1 MNWNLDKAHSEL
13 VLKVK
18 HMMISNVTGTFDDF
32 DVVLESMDAD
42 FKDVNIEVIAQAA
55 SIQTRNEQR
64 DEHLRSADFL
74 ETEKFPTLTFKAQGA
89 DLTSGTLKGDLTIK
103 GETREVEFD
112 LEFGG
117 VNKDP
122 WGNQKAG
129 FSVEGKISRKDFG
142 LTWNAVLESG
152 GVMVSDTIRVS
163 ADLQFVQEA

>member
-32 DVVLESMDAD
+32 DVVLESAD
-42 FKDVNIEVIAQAA
+42 TNFKNTNIEVIAQAA

-89 DLTSGTLKGDLTIK
+89 DLTSGTLKGELTIK

>member
-1 MNWNLDKAHSEL
+1 MKWNLDKAHSEL
-13 VLKVK
+13 VLRVK

-32 DVVLESMDAD
+32 DVTLESAD
-42 FKDVNIEVIAQAA
+42 EEFKNANVEVIAQAA

-64 DEHLRSADFL
+64 DEHLRNEDFL
-74 ETEKFPTLTFKAQGA
+74 DAEKFPTLTFKAQGV
-89 DLTSGTLKGDLTIK
+89 DLTAGTLKGELTIK
-103 GETREVEFD
+103 GETKEVKFD

-122 WGNQKAG
+122 WGNMKAG

-152 GVMVSDTIRVS
+152 GVMVSDIIRVS
-163 ADLQFVQEA
+163 ADLQFAQEA

>member
-32 DVVLESMDAD
+32 DVVLESAD
-42 FKDVNIEVIAQAA
+42 TNFKNTNIEVIAQAA

-89 DLTSGTLKGDLTIK
+89 DLTSGTLKGELTIK

-152 GVMVSDTIRVS
+152 GVMVSDIIRVS